1 MRPPEDTSETRR
13 LGTVPAAEPAPS
25 GYNGGMLRDGPI
37 PRFVHGVI
45 EYAAGVVLIAA
56 PFVLSFDS
64 DAAVAVSII
73 VGVVVLVVAA
83 STEGP
88 TSLSNALQIQ
98 LHVLLDYA
106 LAAFLIACPFLFGYS
121 DETAPTAF
129 FIAIGV
135 AHLLVTIGTRFKR
148 AEEPA
153 R

>member
-1 MRPPEDTSETRR
+1 
-13 LGTVPAAEPAPS
+13 
-25 GYNGGMLRDGPI
+25 MLREGPI
-37 PRFVHGVI
+37 PRFVHGMI
-45 EYAAGVVLIAA
+45 EYAAGVVLIVA

-73 VGVVVLVVAA
+73 LGVAVLVVAA